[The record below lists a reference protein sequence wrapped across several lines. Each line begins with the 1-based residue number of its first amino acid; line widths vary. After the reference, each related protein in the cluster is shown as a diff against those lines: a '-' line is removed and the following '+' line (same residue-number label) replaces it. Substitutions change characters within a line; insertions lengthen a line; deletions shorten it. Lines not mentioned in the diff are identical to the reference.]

1 MYVYQ
6 GKFRRLLLQ
15 CNIGLVLRIIE
26 LLEHAECCS
35 ITNHFTV
42 WIAFQCFQQCL
53 AMIWFHM
60 VNDDV
65 IKVATISKV
74 SQVVE
79 VFFANFSINRV
90 YNTSFSSSMK

>member
-1 MYVYQ
+1 MFTKANFVAFFYSV
-6 GKFRRLLLQ
+6 
-15 CNIGLVLRIIE
+15 ILVWFWRIVE

-42 WIAFQCFQQCL
+42 WITFQCFQQCL

-65 IKVATISKV
+65 IKVATI
-74 SQVVE
+74 Q
-79 VFFANFSINRV
+79 
-90 YNTSFSSSMK
+90 